1 MSVIPA
7 ASAGPVDAVAIL
19 TADHE
24 SIRKRFRQF
33 RSLYLR
39 DATAD
44 AEKVARQICRQW
56 TIHTTIEEEIFY
68 PEARAAIA
76 NAELVNDTNA
86 DRAMAKEL
94 MAQII
99 GSSIADDRYAARL
112 GMLAEYVNH
121 HIREEEEELFPQA
134 RRCGLDMDEIGSRMF
149 ARRLDLEAE
158 VAAMDDVPPRRSSD
172 GDDADRR
179 AARHG

>member
-1 MSVIPA
+1 MSVLPA

-24 SIRKRFRQF
+24 SIKKKFRQF
-33 RSLYLR
+33 RSMCLR
-39 DATAD
+39 GETAD
-44 AEKVARQICRQW
+44 AQKVARRICRQW

-68 PEARAAIA
+68 PEARAALA
-76 NAELVNDTNA
+76 NAELVDDTNA

-99 GSSIADDRYAARL
+99 GSSIADDRYAARV

-121 HIREEEEELFPQA
+121 HIREEQEELFPQA
-134 RRCGLDMDEIGSRMF
+134 RESGLDMDEIGSRML
-149 ARRLDLEAE
+149 ARRFDLEAE
-158 VAAMDDVPPRRSSD
+158 AAAMDEATPTRGSD
-172 GDDADRR
+172 GDGADRR
-179 AARHG
+179 SAHPG